1 MTTET
6 ANGIGEQPPQP
17 KGGWDRFVA
26 SSFAAMGLERVSSRA
41 VELAAYAAIV
51 FMALGMRLWDL
62 GPRAL
67 HHDESLH
74 AYFSWEFY
82 SGKGFV
88 HNPMMHG
95 PFQFEANAGVFRLFG
110 DTDFTVRL
118 LYVFAGTLLVLFPY
132 FLRHRLG
139 RLGALAVSVLLAFS
153 PSLFYYSRFTREDI
167 LMAFW
172 TFSIVICMWRYLDE
186 GKNRYLYIAS
196 ALLAFAFSTKE
207 SVYLLVA
214 TLGGYL
220 TLVLLREAWE
230 RARAKVSVEGLSPV
244 AAVLRVASAIWA
256 ESGGRLQ
263 VSGLSRPGVFL
274 LLLVTLTLPQWS
286 AALGLLQDTPLWPFP
301 NLVLLQPNSAGGD
314 TGAPSGGGIT
324 IAFLTVIL
332 LLGISA
338 YAGFRWRW
346 GVWWRCALVFYA
358 VWVVLYTTFFTNWS
372 GIGTGMWQGLGY
384 WIQQQGVAR
393 GDQPWYYYFLIMPL
407 YESLSLFLALIGAVY
422 YLRKRDNFG
431 IFLVIWLV
439 TTVILYT
446 AASEKMP
453 WLLVHI
459 ALPLAVLG
467 GKFLGDVV
475 SSLRWSKA
483 AIGDRL
489 LVLAGVPL
497 ALVLLWRLAFYGV
510 GGVHES
516 EVLLGVVAAVL
527 LALGVLG
534 AYLARRIGVKAFAAL
549 AVVPIVVALFVITV
563 RTGFRVSYQNGD
575 IPVEM
580 LIYTQSTP
588 DIPRLSAAIEQEA
601 EVEGK
606 PQALPVAIDST
617 SGFQWPW
624 AWYLRNNNSAGYPS
638 YGGDAPKEAPQD
650 AVLLVHHN
658 NSSKLE
664 PMLKDGYKE
673 GMRIKFRW
681 WFPEETYRNLTVRK
695 FFKSFGDREAWRRTM
710 DYFLYRK
717 MRPEPGSEDG
727 ILYLSKDFQ
736 TDFRPMP
743 P

>member
-1 MTTET
+1 
-6 ANGIGEQPPQP
+6 
-17 KGGWDRFVA
+17 
-26 SSFAAMGLERVSSRA
+26 
-41 VELAAYAAIV
+41 LAAYAFIV

-74 AYFSWEFY
+74 AYFSWDFY
-82 SGKGFV
+82 TTGGFE

-110 DTDFTVRL
+110 DSDFTVRL

-172 TFSIVICMWRYLDE
+172 TFGIIICMWRYLDE
-186 GKNRYLYIAS
+186 GKNRYLYIGTVF
-196 ALLAFAFSTKE
+196 LAFAFATKE

-230 RARAKVSVEGLSPV
+230 RARVKVSVEGLSPV
-244 AAVLRVASAIWA
+244 AALWRVVSAVWA

-263 VSGLSRPGVFL
+263 FSGLSRPGIFL

-286 AALGLLQDTPLWPFP
+286 AVLGLLQSTPLWPFP
-301 NLVLLQPNSAGGD
+301 NLVLLQPNSAGGS

-332 LLGISA
+332 LLLLSV
-338 YAGFRWRW
+338 YLGFRWRW

-358 VWVVLYTTFFTNWS
+358 IWVVLYTTFFTNWS

-393 GDQPWYYYFLIMPL
+393 GDQPWYYYFLITPL
-407 YESLSLFLALIGAVY
+407 YEFLALFLALIGAVY

-431 IFLVIWLV
+431 IFLVIWL
-439 TTVILYT
+439 TATFILYT

-459 ALPLAVLG
+459 ALPLAVIG

-475 SSLRWSKA
+475 NSLRWSRTPMA
-483 AIGDRL
+483 DWL

-497 ALVLLWRLAFYGV
+497 TLVLLWRLAFYGV
-510 GGVHES
+510 GGVQES
-516 EVLLGVVAAVL
+516 GLL
-527 LALGVLG
+527 LAVVVVVLAALVGLG
-534 AYLARRIGVKAFAAL
+534 AYMARRIGVKNFAVL
-549 AVVPIVVALFVITV
+549 TMLPIVVALFVITV
-563 RTGFRVSYQNGD
+563 RTGFRASYQNGD
-575 IPVEM
+575 IAVEM

-588 DIPRLSAAIEQEA
+588 DIPRLSAAIDRESEM
-601 EVEGK
+601 EGK
-606 PQALPVAIDST
+606 PKALPVTIDST

-624 AWYLRNNNSAGYPS
+624 AWYLRDDAYAGYPS
-638 YGGDAPKEAPQD
+638 YGGDAPKETPTD
-650 AVLLVHHN
+650 AVLLIHHN
-658 NSSKLE
+658 NNAKLE
-664 PMLKDGYKE
+664 PMLRDGYKE
-673 GMRIKFRW
+673 GMRFKFRW
-681 WFPEETYRNLTVRK
+681 WFPEQTYRNLTVRK
-695 FFKSFGDREAWRRTM
+695 FFRSFGDREAWRRTM

-717 MRPEPGSEDG
+717 MRPQHGSEDG
-727 ILYLSKDFQ
+727 ILYLSKDFE
-736 TDFRPMP
+736 TEFRPMP
-743 P
+743 